1 MQMSNVAICLLV
13 FGANFL
19 LIYKMHDSLDVEIPV
34 SIYLLLLKRRTFSPL
49 MLVTKKFNF
58 KFNLRRAELQY
69 WKSLGS
75 ITIPHGRV
83 VILVNVLVMLM
94 GWKVF
99 QWGKSKWT
107 KFINWVKTTNEKLI
121 FHNHHWKL
129 KD

>member
-19 LIYKMHDSLDVEIPV
+19 LIYKMHDSLDVEIAV
-34 SIYLLLLKRRTFSPL
+34 SISLLLFLKRRTFSPL

-94 GWKVF
+94 GL
-99 QWGKSKWT
+99 KS
-107 KFINWVKTTNEKLI
+107 FFNGESGNELNSLIGVKQQVEN
-121 FHNHHWKL
+121 
-129 KD
+129 

>member
-19 LIYKMHDSLDVEIPV
+19 LIYKMHDSLDVEIAV
-34 SIYLLLLKRRTFSPL
+34 SIYLLLFLKRRTFSPL

-94 GWKVF
+94 GL
-99 QWGKSKWT
+99 KS
-107 KFINWVKTTNEKLI
+107 FFNGESRNELNSL
-121 FHNHHWKL
+121 FGL
-129 KD
+129 KEQIEN